1 MVPAFLTLTKQIGSE
16 PKVQRDIS
24 TRPLSR
30 DMKIQRELSIE
41 KLPGKPLW
49 QAIGGM
55 WLEQDF
61 QISLLGKSERSA
73 VFVRRIGARVHQ
85 NADAQAS
92 GRQDFKARK
101 FPRL

>member
-1 MVPAFLTLTKQIGSE
+1 
-16 PKVQRDIS
+16 
-24 TRPLSR
+24 
-30 DMKIQRELSIE
+30 
-41 KLPGKPLW
+41 
-49 QAIGGM
+49 M

-61 QISLLGKSERSA
+61 QISLLGKSERNV

-85 NADAQAS
+85 NAEAQAP